1 MPTMPPMIE
10 LTRDG
15 AVFVLRMN
23 DDENWFH
30 PSTLDDL
37 GLALADVEGAEGP
50 KALVTVGT
58 GKFFTNGLDLGHI
71 EEQPNDLVPYLYR
84 VHALYARVLSLPCA
98 TVAAVNG
105 HAFGAGAMLAL
116 AHDHR
121 IMRTDRGY
129 WCLPEVD
136 LGMTFTAGM
145 NALVAATLPPATA
158 REAMLTGRRY
168 SADDAVAAGIVH
180 STASEAD
187 LLATATAHAASL
199 ADKAGANVA
208 AIRTHLYANVV
219 HHLRGDHT
227 PTSD

>member
-1 MPTMPPMIE
+1 MIE
-10 LTRDG
+10 LTREG
-15 AVFVLRMN
+15 TVFVLRMN

-37 GLALADVEGAEGP
+37 GLALADVEATDGA
-50 KALVTVGT
+50 KALVTVGS
-58 GKFFTNGLDLGHI
+58 GRFFTNWLDLVHI
-71 EEQPNDLVPYLYR
+71 EAHPNDLLPYLYR

-116 AHDHR
+116 AHDQR

-136 LGMTFTAGM
+136 LGMTFTPGM
-145 NALVAATLPPATA
+145 NALVAATLPIATV

-168 SADDAVAAGIVH
+168 GAEDAVAAGIVH
-180 STASEAD
+180 ATASEAD
-187 LLATATAHAASL
+187 LLAAATAHAASL
-199 ADKAGANVA
+199 ADKAGTNVG
-208 AIRTHLYANVV
+208 AIRTRLYEEVLHQLRV
-219 HHLRGDHT
+219 DHHPT
-227 PTSD
+227 PD